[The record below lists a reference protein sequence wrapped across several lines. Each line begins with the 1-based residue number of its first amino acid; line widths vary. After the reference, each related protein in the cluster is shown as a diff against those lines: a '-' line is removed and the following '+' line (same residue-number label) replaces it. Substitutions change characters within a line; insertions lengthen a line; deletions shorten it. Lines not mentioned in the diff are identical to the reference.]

1 MDQTQF
7 TFLFWAYFVAW
18 FGVLAYMVSMVLRER
33 KLRSQMQS
41 LEEQLKDSDKR
52 QGES

>member
-18 FGVLAYMVSMVLRER
+18 MGVLLYVGSLVMRER
-33 KLRSQMQS
+33 KLRRQLDS
-41 LEEQLKDSDKR
+41 LREQWKDEDVA
-52 QGES
+52 